1 MMRSISHNIGITTD
15 DFKHTYRFN
24 RVVSSILKLLD
35 IVDDNAMLLEN
46 FEGLI
51 NGIGLFQ
58 ERSIKE
64 SQ

>member
-1 MMRSISHNIGITTD
+1 
-15 DFKHTYRFN
+15 
-24 RVVSSILKLLD
+24 VVSSILKLLD

-64 SQ
+64 S